1 MKPEFIVRTLLFF
14 ALTILLIASAFGQE
28 TTATVYGTVSD
39 ANQAALGGAK
49 ITVTNVETGF
59 QRTSVSDKG
68 GNYTLPLLPVGTYD
82 LTVEASG
89 FQRYLQKGI
98 TLTLNEEVRLN
109 AKLAVGAISE
119 TVEVNSE
126 AGLINL
132 EQGSVGQVIG
142 RRGIEDLPLNGRNF
156 LQLASLQAGVTPN
169 VTTIT
174 EFTAG
179 HSGQTNFSVNGL
191 RAQSNNFLLDGADN
205 NDGFIGTAGGVPSPD
220 ALQEFRILTNAY
232 SAEYG
237 RGGGAVVNIVTRGGT
252 NQFHSSIYDYLRND
266 IFDARNFFSA
276 DVPKLRQNQ
285 FGGTFGG
292 PIRQNKTFFFGS
304 YEGLRRVQG
313 VVASSVVP
321 SSLER
326 QGNFGTNARIRD
338 PLLTGLC
345 RAGNNTTD
353 RAACFPNGQI
363 PLNRFSSITNR
374 ILALIPGPNRGGS
387 SLVSVGDGT
396 TDSNQF
402 LVRVDHTLTSKDSLS
417 VRYFFEDGKT
427 LKPFTTPPPINVPG
441 FPFRDDFRFQNL
453 AVSDTHVFLPN
464 LIYEFRFGYAYTRT
478 NFNQA
483 AYNIDPTTLG
493 FTYPIIGDA
502 NIPLIGITGLTTFGT
517 SFETNGERKDNI
529 YQFKNHLTYVRG
541 RHSINTGVDIFRN
554 FFNLREDNNNAG
566 NFTFRGGV
574 TNNAIADF
582 LLGQP
587 TGFTQASPGAP
598 AFFRSTYIQPYVQ
611 DDFRVNK
618 RLTLNY
624 GLRYELNLPVSE
636 KENRLVAFRPGEQ
649 SQIVPTAPRGLLF
662 QGDPGLDQIIRTD
675 KNNFAPRVGFALDV
689 FGDGKTSLRGG
700 YGIYYDILLGT
711 LYGNFV
717 VSTPY
722 TATVS
727 GTTPRNFTDPF
738 TGASP
743 FRNGIPTGLFPNLL
757 TLNVLDP
764 DYESPYNQQWNL
776 SLQRELFRN
785 FIVEAAYVGTK
796 GTHLPGTRVLNTG
809 VFTPTATP
817 QNVDSRRP
825 FGPAFGQIL
834 NYQSTFYSN
843 YNSLQLTANKRFSK
857 GYSLLAAYTFSK
869 AIDNGSYPTGRRAI
883 RVGTIAQDQ
892 NNLNGEKGLSSFDTR
907 HRFVVSY
914 LYELPFFRSQE
925 GVAGKIFGGWQ
936 FNGIT
941 TFSTGKPIV
950 IQDSSDP
957 NRDGVASDR
966 PDVLFNP
973 NLPRSQRTVARYW
986 DTSAFVRIP
995 GGTNRFGSA
1004 ARNIVIGPGY
1014 NNTDM
1019 SLFKNF
1025 AIKERA
1031 NIQLRWEVFNVFNTP
1046 NFDNPG
1052 GGAPSNDIASPIFGS
1067 LQSTLPN
1074 SERIMQFALRI
1085 SF

>member
-1 MKPEFIVRTLLFF
+1 MKTAFIVRTLLFL
-14 ALTILLIASAFGQE
+14 ALAIILGVPASGQE
-28 TTATVYGTVSD
+28 ITATVYGTVSD
-39 ANQAALGGAK
+39 ANQAALGGSK
-49 ITVTNVETGF
+49 ITVTNVATGF
-59 QRTSVSDKG
+59 RRTSVSDKG
-68 GNYTLPLLPVGTYD
+68 GNYTLLLLPVGTYD
-82 LTVEASG
+82 LAVEAGG
-89 FQRYLQKGI
+89 FQRYLKKGI
-98 TLTLNEEVRLN
+98 TLTLNDEVRLN
-109 AKLAVGAISE
+109 AQLAVGAISE
-119 TVEVNSE
+119 TVEVNTE
-126 AGLINL
+126 AGLLNL
-132 EQGSVGQVIG
+132 ETGSVGQVIG

-179 HSGQTNFSVNGL
+179 HNGQTNFSVNGL
-191 RAQSNNFLLDGADN
+191 RAQSNNFLLDGTDN

-252 NQFHSSIYDYLRND
+252 NKFHGSAYEYLRND
-266 IFDARNFFSA
+266 FFDARNFFSA
-276 DVPKLRQNQ
+276 AVPKLRQNQ

-304 YEGLRRVQG
+304 YEGFRSIQG
-313 VVASSVVP
+313 TVASSVVP
-321 SSLER
+321 SLLQR
-326 QGNFGTNARIRD
+326 QGNFGATATIRD
-338 PLLTGLC
+338 PLLS
-345 RAGNNTTD
+345 GNCTTAD
-353 RAACFPNGQI
+353 RTACFPNGQI
-363 PLNRFSSITNR
+363 PLNRFSPITNR
-374 ILALIPGPNRGGS
+374 ILALLPAPNRGGS

-396 TDSNQF
+396 SNSNQF
-402 LVRVDHTLTSKDSLS
+402 LARVDHALTGKDNLS
-417 VRYFFEDGKT
+417 VRYFFEDGNA

-441 FPFRDDFRFQNL
+441 FPFRDNYRFQNL
-453 AVSDTHVFLPN
+453 AVSNTHVFTPN
-464 LIYEFRFGYAYTRT
+464 LIYEFRFGYAFTRT

-483 AYNIDPTTLG
+483 AYKIDPTTLG

-541 RHSINTGVDIFRN
+541 RHTINTGVDVFRN
-554 FFNLREDNNNAG
+554 LFNLREDNNNAG
-566 NFTFRGGV
+566 NFTFRGGI
-574 TNNAIADF
+574 TGNAVADF

-618 RLTLNY
+618 RLTLNV

-636 KENRLVAFRPGEQ
+636 KQNRLVAFRPGQQ
-649 SQIVPTAPRGLLF
+649 SQIAPTAPRGLLF
-662 QGDPGLDQIIRTD
+662 QGDPGLDQIIPTD
-675 KNNFAPRVGFALDV
+675 KNNLAPRVGFAFDV

-717 VSTPY
+717 VTTPY
-722 TATVS
+722 TATVN

-757 TLNVLDP
+757 NLNVLDAN
-764 DYESPYNQQWNL
+764 YESPYNQQWNL
-776 SLQRELFRN
+776 SLQREIFKD
-785 FIVEAAYVGTK
+785 FIVEAGYVGTK

-809 VFTPTATP
+809 AFTPTATA

-857 GYSLLAAYTFSK
+857 GYSILAAYTFSK

-892 NNLNGEKGLSSFDTR
+892 NNLHGEKGLSSFDTR

-914 LYELPFFRSQE
+914 LYELPFFRKQE
-925 GVAGKIFGGWQ
+925 GALGKIFGGWQ
-936 FNGIT
+936 LNGIT
-941 TFSTGKPIV
+941 SFSTGKPIV

-973 NLPRSQRTVARYW
+973 NLPRGQRTVARYW

-1004 ARNIVIGPGY
+1004 GRNIVIGPGY
-1014 NNTDM
+1014 GNTDM
-1019 SLFKNF
+1019 SLFKRF
-1025 AIKERA
+1025 TVKERT
-1031 NIQLRWEVFNVFNTP
+1031 NLELRWEVFNVFNKA

-1052 GGAPSNDIASPIFGS
+1052 GGAPSNDTASPIFGS

-1074 SERIMQFALRI
+1074 SQRIMQFALRI

>member
-1 MKPEFIVRTLLFF
+1 MKSTISVQTLLIL
-14 ALTILLIASAFGQE
+14 ALTILFGVSVFGQQI
-28 TTATVYGTVSD
+28 TATVYGTISD
-39 ANQAALGGAK
+39 ANQAALNGAK
-49 ITVTNVETGF
+49 VIVTNEETGF
-59 QRTSVSDKG
+59 QRTAVSDKG
-68 GNYTLPLLPVGTYD
+68 GNYSFPLLPVGQYD
-82 LTVEASG
+82 LSVEANG

-109 AKLAVGAISE
+109 AELKVGAISE
-119 TVEVNSE
+119 TVEISTE
-126 AGLINL
+126 ASLLNF

-142 RRGIEDLPLNGRNF
+142 RAKIADLPLNGRNF

-179 HSGQTNFSVNGL
+179 HPGQTNFSVNGL
-191 RAQSNNFLLDGADN
+191 RAQSNNFLLDGTDN
-205 NDGFIGTAGGVPSPD
+205 NDGFLGTAGGVPSPD

-237 RGGGAVVNIVTRGGT
+237 RGGGAVVNIVTRSGT
-252 NQFHSSIYDYLRND
+252 NKYHGSLYEFFRND
-266 IFDARNFFSA
+266 VFDARNFFSA
-276 DVPKLRQNQ
+276 NVPKLRQNQ

-304 YEGLRRVQG
+304 YEGFRRIQG
-313 VVASSVVP
+313 AVAASVVP
-321 SSLER
+321 SLLQR
-326 QGNFGTNARIRD
+326 QGNFGATARIRD
-338 PLLTGLC
+338 PLLTGNC
-345 RAGNNTTD
+345 SATD
-353 RAACFPNGQI
+353 ATACFPNGQI
-363 PLNRFSSITNR
+363 PLNRFNPISVK
-374 ILALIPGPNRGGS
+374 ILALLPPPNRGPN
-387 SLVSVGDGT
+387 SLASVGNGT
-396 TDSNQF
+396 TDSDQF
-402 LVRVDHTLTSKDSLS
+402 LARVDHAFTNKDSLS
-417 VRYFFEDGKT
+417 GRYFFENGKA

-441 FPFRDDFRFQNL
+441 FPFRDDYRFQNL
-453 AVSDTHVFLPN
+453 AVSETHVFSPS

-483 AYNIDPTTLG
+483 AYKIDPVALG
-493 FTYPIIGDA
+493 FTFPVIGDA

-529 YQFKNHLTYVRG
+529 YQFKNHLTYVHG
-541 RHSINTGVDIFRN
+541 RHTFNTGVDVFRN
-554 FFNLREDNNNAG
+554 LFDLREDNTSVG
-566 NFTFRGGV
+566 NFNFRGGV
-574 TNNAIADF
+574 TGNAIADF

-587 TGFTQASPGAP
+587 TSFTQASPGAP
-598 AFFRSTYIQPYVQ
+598 AFFRSTYVQPFIQ
-611 DDFRVNK
+611 DDFRLNR
-618 RLTLNY
+618 RLTLNF
-624 GLRYELNLPVSE
+624 GLRYELNLPVEE
-636 KENRLVAFRPGEQ
+636 KQKRLIAFRPGEQ

-662 QGDPGLDQIIRTD
+662 EGDAGVKQIIKTD
-675 KNNFAPRVGFALDV
+675 RNNFAPRVGFALDV
-689 FGDGKTSLRGG
+689 FGNAKTSLRGG
-700 YGIYYDILLGT
+700 YGLYYDILLGT

-722 TATVS
+722 TTLVN
-727 GTTPRNFTDPF
+727 GTTPRNFADPF

-743 FRNGIPTGLFPNLL
+743 FRNGAPTGLFPNLL
-757 TLNVLDP
+757 TLNVLDAN
-764 DYESPYNQQWNL
+764 YESPYNQQWNL
-776 SLQRELFRN
+776 SLQREITKDFVL
-785 FIVEAAYVGTK
+785 EAAYVGTK

-809 VFTPTATP
+809 VFTPTATA

-834 NYQSTFYSN
+834 NYESTFYSN
-843 YNSLQLTANKRFSK
+843 YNALQLTANKRISRGLSF
-857 GYSLLAAYTFSK
+857 LAAYTFSK

-914 LYELPFFRSQE
+914 LYELPFYRSQE
-925 GVAGKIFGGWQ
+925 GVLGKILGGWQ

-941 TFSTGKPIV
+941 AFSTGKPIV

-966 PDVLFNP
+966 PDVIRNP
-973 NLPRSQRTVARYW
+973 NLPRGQRTVNMFF
-986 DTSAFVRIP
+986 DTGAFVRVP
-995 GGTNRFGSA
+995 GGTNRFGNA
-1004 ARNIVIGPGY
+1004 GRNIVIGPGY
-1014 NNTDM
+1014 RNTDL
-1019 SLFKNF
+1019 SLFKRF
-1025 AIKERA
+1025 SIKERA
-1031 NIQLRWEVFNVFNTP
+1031 QVEFRWEVFNVFNTP

-1052 GGAPSNDIASPIFGS
+1052 GGAPSNDTASPVFGS

-1074 SERIMQFALRI
+1074 SERNMQFAIRI